1 MVKIRLRRMGAKKHP
16 FYRLV
21 VADARSPRDGRFIE
35 HLGYYDPM
43 TDPVQIKIDVDKV
56 MKWLQQGAQPSEAA
70 RSLLKREGIL
80 ERRTEKSTPTESFER
95 GGATVAIKVKL
106 ADEDI
111 GRFIGKAGRNIEAIR
126 TLVRVASS
134 RDRGKRVFVDL
145 ANPSL
150 SSPHFAPRGPR
161 SGGEVRA

>member
-1 MVKIRLRRMGAKKHP
+1 LSDVQRNRPPRRDFRRPGGGGGGFNRGGGGFRRDRPMPGGPSIDYRALVEFVAKSLAEKP
-16 FYRLV
+16 DEV
-21 VADARSPRDGRFIE
+21 TV
-35 HLGYYDPM
+35 
-43 TDPVQIKIDVDKV
+43 
-56 MKWLQQGAQPSEAA
+56 EA
-70 RSLLKREGIL
+70 
-80 ERRTEKSTPTESFER
+80 FER

-134 RDRGKRVFVDL
+134 RDRGRRVFVDL

-150 SSPHFAPRGPR
+150 SSSNFTPRGPR
-161 SGGEVRA
+161 PGGEVRA

>member
-1 MVKIRLRRMGAKKHP
+1 MPGGPSIDYRALVEYVAKSLAEKP
-16 FYRLV
+16 DEVLV
-21 VADARSPRDGRFIE
+21 
-35 HLGYYDPM
+35 
-43 TDPVQIKIDVDKV
+43 
-56 MKWLQQGAQPSEAA
+56 
-70 RSLLKREGIL
+70 
-80 ERRTEKSTPTESFER
+80 ESFER

-106 ADEDI
+106 ADEDV

-150 SSPHFAPRGPR
+150 AGQHTPPRRSR
-161 SGGEVRA
+161 SGGEVSA